1 MSGILTAFPTA
12 VTIIAVFTHAQRGA
26 EAVLQFLRGVVP
38 GLMSFTIFCLVM
50 AIALRG
56 SSLPAALALALGA
69 QIVLQSVIVWR
80 IRSHSREIPAT
91 Q

>member
-1 MSGILTAFPTA
+1 
-12 VTIIAVFTHAQRGA
+12 
-26 EAVLQFLRGVVP
+26 
-38 GLMSFTIFCLVM
+38 MSFTIFCLVM